1 MRLIVKTLQSILIVL
16 ALMMLIFLVLDGF
29 NPTMNFLRNGITKGL
44 LWALSLLSL
53 VNGLLVMASVI
64 NGRFRTGKKKHKRH
78 ARGEEYSP

>member
-44 LWALSLLSL
+44 LWAFSLLSL
-53 VNGLLVMASVI
+53 GNGLLVMASVI
-64 NGRFRTGKKKHKRH
+64 NGRFRMGKKKHKPS
-78 ARGEEYSP
+78 ARGKE